1 MFSTRSG
8 VARLSIFSVALLI
21 LLKAAASIITG
32 SISIRADAVHS
43 VIDLAGVI
51 IGYVGIRISSKPPDR
66 QHAFGHGK
74 VESIA
79 SAIIAGLIFLAAG
92 AIAYEAVNRL
102 ISGGTLEM
110 VALGIWVTAAAVVIN
125 GAVAW
130 QVRRVARAAESVALE
145 ATARHMFTDVL
156 SSVAVLAGL
165 ILVQLTGLN
174 ILDPVVALLVAAL
187 IVRTAYDVMRKSIS
201 DLIDAKLPEAEE
213 EIIRAAI
220 MEHAGEL
227 INFHALRTR
236 KAGNRRYID
245 LHLVMP
251 KDISVA
257 EAHRMCDHLEKDI
270 KSKLRRAS
278 LTIHVE
284 PCGEDCEKCPVPP
297 ERRKE
302 KH

>member
-1 MFSTRSG
+1 MFSSRSG
-8 VARLSIFSVALLI
+8 VAKLSIVSVSLLI

-43 VIDLAGVI
+43 VIDLSGVI
-51 IGYVGIRISSKPPDR
+51 IGYIGIRISSKPPDR

-79 SAIIAGLIFLAAG
+79 GAVIAGLIFLAAG

-110 VALGIWVTAAAVVIN
+110 VTLGIWVTAAAVVIN
-125 GAVAW
+125 GGVAW
-130 QVRRVARAAESVALE
+130 QVRRVARAVESVALE

-165 ILVQLTGLN
+165 ILVWLTGLSV
-174 ILDPVVALLVAAL
+174 LDPIVALLVAGL

-213 EIIRAAI
+213 NIIRSAI

-257 EAHRMCDHLEKDI
+257 EAHRMCDHLERDI
-270 KSKLRRAS
+270 KSKLKRAS

-284 PCGEDCEKCPVPP
+284 PRGED
-297 ERRKE
+297 
-302 KH
+302 

>member
-110 VALGIWVTAAAVVIN
+110 VALGIWVTAAAVMIN

-130 QVRRVARAAESVALE
+130 QARRVARAAESVALE

-213 EIIRAAI
+213 EIIRSAI

-257 EAHRMCDHLEKDI
+257 EAHRMCDHLERDI
-270 KSKLRRAS
+270 KSKLSRAS

-284 PCGEDCEKCPVPP
+284 PCGEDCDKCPVPP
-297 ERRKE
+297 ERRHE